1 MKTGIRSLR
10 VLVVDDNE
18 NMRSLLVGML
28 QSLGVEHIRQA
39 ADGEAALSNARHW
52 RADVAFV
59 DMKMAPVDGI
69 EFTRTIRTAPGGA
82 DPYMPI
88 IMLTGDA
95 HRERVLEARDAGVT
109 EFLVKPVDAKALVER
124 LKTVIERQRLFV
136 RTDSYVGPDRR
147 RKASGVYTGPLRRET
162 DKA

>member
-1 MKTGIRSLR
+1 MKTGIRTLR

-18 NMRSLLVGML
+18 NMRSLLVGLL
-28 QSLGVEHIRQA
+28 QSLGVEQVRQA
-39 ADGEAALSNARHW
+39 ADGEAALSHARHW
-52 RADVAFV
+52 RADAAFV
-59 DMKMAPVDGI
+59 DMKMAPMDGI
-69 EFTRTIRTAPGGA
+69 EFTRIIRTAPGGA

-88 IMLTGDA
+88 IMLTSEA

-109 EFLVKPVDAKALVER
+109 EFLVKPVNAKALVER

-147 RKASGVYTGPLRRET
+147 RKSSAAYTGPRRRET
-162 DKA
+162 DRE